1 MTQLEAMEGR
11 LSALDLQIREF
22 REQGRVALDYKD
34 IMRRYAVGEAKAYD
48 IIRGIRSVC
57 GGGKLGPGKVLPS
70 EVFYWESLIE
80 KKKVRI

>member
-1 MTQLEAMEGR
+1 MTQVEAMEGR
-11 LSALDLQIREF
+11 LSTLDLEIREF
-22 REQGRVALDYKD
+22 REQGRIALDYKD
-34 IMRRYAVGEAKAYD
+34 IMRRYAVGESKTYS

-80 KKKVRI
+80 TKKVRL